1 MLKLGSSV
9 PWPEAMEKLTGQ
21 RKMDATAILQY
32 FKPLQ
37 DWLVEQNYNELQGW
51 SLGCLSDD
59 EPLNNKMQTSTYHV
73 SKSSPNYFNLYLCY
87 IYIYFAYF
95 YI

>member
-1 MLKLGSSV
+1 VSCCFT
-9 PWPEAMEKLTGQ
+9 LTEQ
-21 RKMDATAILQY
+21 FYFLAIS
-32 FKPLQ
+32 
-37 DWLVEQNYNELQGW
+37 WREQAIFQQGW
-51 SLGCLSDD
+51 SLGCQSDD